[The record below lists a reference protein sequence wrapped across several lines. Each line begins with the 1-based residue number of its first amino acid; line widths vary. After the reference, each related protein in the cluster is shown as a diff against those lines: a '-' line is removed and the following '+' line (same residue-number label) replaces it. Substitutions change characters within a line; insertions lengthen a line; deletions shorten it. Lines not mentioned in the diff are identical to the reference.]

1 MTEIQDLF
9 PVSTRFSPDGRV
21 TIGGMDISTLAEE
34 YGTPLYIYDSFT
46 VYTKYNQLRELL
58 DAHYNGQFQVAYAS
72 KAYLSLGFAR
82 KLSKTGA
89 AIDVVSL
96 SELEIALS
104 AGFEPEKI
112 HLHGNNKS
120 ADEIRLAVSQRI
132 ESIVVDSRDEF
143 DFVEAIC
150 RDMRASQ
157 NIWLR
162 INPDIVVDTHRAVQ
176 TGHGASKFGIPSTGG
191 EAGEVIRVVMDSPHV
206 RLTGIHTHLGSQI
219 FDAAQ
224 FGKAVTAL
232 LELCKSAGYH
242 PGVLGPGGGWGVP
255 YTLSDRENDPA
266 PWVETIS
273 RASKDW
279 CRVEN
284 KPLPELVIE
293 PGRYLAARAGVAL
306 YRVGSTKQVQDDE
319 WIAALDG
326 GMADNPRV
334 SLYGAT
340 YQAVL
345 VGDGSG
351 RPAVNTRLVG
361 RFCESGDE
369 LIHAISIPRLQR
381 GDLVAIPVSGA
392 YQLSM
397 ASNYNLADRPC
408 VLWLDDGNADVL
420 QHREHAATS
429 GWWMGK

>member
-1 MTEIQDLF
+1 MTEVRDLF
-9 PVSTRFSPDGRV
+9 PVSARFKSDGHIA
-21 TIGGMDISTLAEE
+21 IGGIDIPTLAEE
-34 YGTPLYIYDSFT
+34 FGTPLYLYDAMT
-46 VYTKYNQLRELL
+46 VNANFNRLKELL
-58 DAHYNGQFQVAYAS
+58 DDHYTGKSQVAYAS
-72 KAYLSLGFAR
+72 KAYLSHEFAR
-82 KLSKTGA
+82 KLERTGA

-120 ADEIRLAVSQRI
+120 EEEIRLAVAHQI

-143 DFVEAIC
+143 DFVEGIC
-150 RDMRASQ
+150 RDMRARQ

-162 INPDIVVDTHRAVQ
+162 INPDIAVDTHRAVQ
-176 TGHGASKFGIPSTGG
+176 TGHGKSKFGIPSAGG
-191 EAGEVIRVVMDSPHV
+191 EAVEVIRLAIASSHV

-219 FDAAQ
+219 FDATR
-224 FGKAVTAL
+224 FGMAVTAML
-232 LELCKSAGYH
+232 DLCKNAGFH
-242 PGVLGPGGGWGVP
+242 PEVLSPGGGWGVP
-255 YTLSDRENDPA
+255 YTLTDSENDPL
-266 PWVETIS
+266 PWIETIS
-273 RASKDW
+273 QAATDW
-279 CRVEN
+279 CRMEN

-293 PGRYLAARAGVAL
+293 PGRYISARAGVAV
-306 YRVGSTKQVQDDE
+306 YRVGSTKQVQDGE
-319 WIAALDG
+319 WIAAVDG

-334 SLYGAT
+334 SLYGAA

-345 VGDGSG
+345 IGDGSS
-351 RPAVNTRLVG
+351 RPVINTRLVG

-369 LIHAISIPRLQR
+369 LIHAISMPKLRR

-408 VLWLDDGNADVL
+408 VLWLDDGRVEFL
-420 QHREHAATS
+420 QKREHAAST
-429 GWWMGK
+429 GWWLGQ